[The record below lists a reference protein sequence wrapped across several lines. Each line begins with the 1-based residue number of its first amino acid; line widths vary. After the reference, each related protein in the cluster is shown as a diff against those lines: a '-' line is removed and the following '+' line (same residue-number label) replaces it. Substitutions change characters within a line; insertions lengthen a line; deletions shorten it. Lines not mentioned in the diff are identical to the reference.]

1 MGRYRGYV
9 VIVLA
14 LVTIGLTLVWA
25 DDHASSHARDDN
37 DSSRLR
43 LVSESALLA
52 GLEGKTVFPFIDT
65 TPKGLRRA
73 HVAITDSTANCAPG
87 AAAPS
92 NIQILVGEAG
102 VALVN
107 VMTEATNTESPCGRT
122 RTANVCSTPR

>member
-1 MGRYRGYV
+1 M
-9 VIVLA
+9 IVLA

-65 TPKGLRRA
+65 TPKGLRQCPRRDHRRPA
-73 HVAITDSTANCAPG
+73 QLLRLARRPHRIFRFSSVKR
-87 AAAPS
+87 
-92 NIQILVGEAG
+92 
-102 VALVN
+102 
-107 VMTEATNTESPCGRT
+107 ESPS
-122 RTANVCSTPR
+122 ST